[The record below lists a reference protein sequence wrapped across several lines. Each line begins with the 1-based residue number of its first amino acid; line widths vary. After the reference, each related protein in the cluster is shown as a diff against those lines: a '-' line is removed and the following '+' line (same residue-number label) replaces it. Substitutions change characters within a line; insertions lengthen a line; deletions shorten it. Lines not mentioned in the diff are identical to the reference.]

1 MRPARLARRAA
12 RMVGIDADALPHR
25 SRSVLLTPSRLG
37 IILIIAGLNTAFWI
51 SAIALAC
58 AAAGIELSAA
68 LLAGLGGVIIVL
80 SVVGLAITM
89 VESR

>member
-1 MRPARLARRAA
+1 M
-12 RMVGIDADALPHR
+12 
-25 SRSVLLTPSRLG
+25 
-37 IILIIAGLNTAFWI
+37 NTAFWI